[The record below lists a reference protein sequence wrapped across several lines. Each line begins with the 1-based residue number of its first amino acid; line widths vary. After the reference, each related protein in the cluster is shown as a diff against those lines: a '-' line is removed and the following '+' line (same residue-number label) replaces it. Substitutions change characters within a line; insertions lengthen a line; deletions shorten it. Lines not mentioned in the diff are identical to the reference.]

1 MNVDSHMLSFLQASL
16 ESLMSTTQLDSSF
29 TLHNKQKR
37 QGSKLCE
44 FWGCMG
50 WSSCQTQW
58 RTRYSRFDI
67 IESPNGSKLELPIH
81 HCVFLLSSVSF
92 SRSFAAPPLL
102 VRCWLVRRDDGLKA
116 TGGAVGAAA
125 ALCPCPSSL
134 FLLFFSSLPLFLFP
148 SPASSAPLFANVP
161 CQSPRSPLSPL
172 FAPFR

>member
-1 MNVDSHMLSFLQASL
+1 MWILICCLSCKHLWSHFRAQLNLTHLSPY
-16 ESLMSTTQLDSSF
+16 TTSKKDRDLSCVNFGVAWAGHLARRNGELVTRVLTLSSP
-29 TLHNKQKR
+29 
-37 QGSKLCE
+37 
-44 FWGCMG
+44 
-50 WSSCQTQW
+50 
-58 RTRYSRFDI
+58 RTV
-67 IESPNGSKLELPIH
+67 PIVH

-116 TGGAVGAAA
+116 TGGAVVAAA

>member
-1 MNVDSHMLSFLQASL
+1 MTHLSPY
-16 ESLMSTTQLDSSF
+16 TTSKKDRDLSCVNF
-29 TLHNKQKR
+29 GVAWAGHLARRNGELVTRVLTLH
-37 QGSKLCE
+37 
-44 FWGCMG
+44 
-50 WSSCQTQW
+50 
-58 RTRYSRFDI
+58 
-67 IESPNGSKLELPIH
+67 IESPDGSNTSLCFP
-81 HCVFLLSSVSF
+81 LSSVSF
-92 SRSFAAPPLL
+92 FRSFAAPPLL

-116 TGGAVGAAA
+116 TGGAVVAAA